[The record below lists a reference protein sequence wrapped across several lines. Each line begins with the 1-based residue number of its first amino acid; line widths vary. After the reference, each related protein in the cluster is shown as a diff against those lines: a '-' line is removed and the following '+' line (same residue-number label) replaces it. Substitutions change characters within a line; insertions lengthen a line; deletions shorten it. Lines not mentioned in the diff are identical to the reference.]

1 MITLKME
8 AKIKALI
15 ALNVVL
21 LLAIFVASAWGS
33 RSRTMMT
40 DNLPNFALQDSAE
53 VTQLVFGNNV
63 FKKQYGKVWTI
74 NEKTQ
79 ADALMM
85 EQMLTILQQID
96 IKRTLT
102 DKTKA
107 EVKQKID
114 KEGITVKFFVGEKLQ
129 KSFKIIGVEK
139 ETFAQ
144 LADNEL
150 FAIHTPAH
158 KAVLHEIMGLAE
170 TAWRN
175 KTLLST
181 GWNSLQTLSLEYTQK
196 PEQSFKITFDSLLY
210 KEQNLIFY
218 KVAGVSRIDSVL
230 LFNYVQNLNS
240 VRASRYIENEKI
252 KDSLLQVKPFCIMQ
266 LADLSAK
273 NSNTLRLY
281 ANSSLLFAFS
291 EKNKE
296 VALLDPR
303 YFAGF
308 LLRKKDFEKN

>member
-21 LLAIFVASAWGS
+21 LLAIFGASAWGS

-129 KSFKIIGVEK
+129 KSFKIIGVEN

-144 LADNEL
+144 LADNEI

-158 KAVLHEIMGLAE
+158 KAVLHEILGLDQ

-240 VRASRYIENEKI
+240 VRASRYIENDKI